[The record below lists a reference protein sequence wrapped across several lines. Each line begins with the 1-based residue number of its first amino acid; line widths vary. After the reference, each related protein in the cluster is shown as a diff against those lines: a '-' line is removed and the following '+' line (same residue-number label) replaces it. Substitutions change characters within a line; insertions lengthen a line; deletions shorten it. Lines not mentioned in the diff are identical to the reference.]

1 MNIPCD
7 GYILMIETSQRNGS
21 VALGT
26 FDGQLK
32 DEELFGPGLVH
43 GKELLPRID
52 TIVSRNQAKSQLA
65 VIAVSVGPGSFTGIR
80 IGVSAA
86 KALAW
91 SLKLPLLG
99 ISSLDVMAAN
109 IEQDGEWGVL
119 LDARSGDLDL
129 AMFEVNDKKALR
141 LDQDQAI
148 HKDDFYSRVDPETGF
163 IGSGSR
169 AADFPAGLKTGPEEW
184 DIPRA
189 GRGLELANSLV
200 RQIAEGHPAP
210 AGWDQ
215 PHLLNPRYLRV
226 SRAEEVRRRRIEGE
240 EQA

>member
-1 MNIPCD
+1 MNIPSD

-26 FDGQLK
+26 YDGKLQ
-32 DEELFGPGLVH
+32 DEELFSPGLVH

-52 TIVSRNQAKSQLA
+52 TLVTRNHAKSQLA
-65 VIAVSVGPGSFTGIR
+65 VVAVSSGPGSFTGIR

-86 KALAW
+86 KAIAW
-91 SLKLPLLG
+91 SLKIPVLG
-99 ISSLDVMAAN
+99 ISSLDVIAAN
-109 IEQDGEWGVL
+109 IEEDGKWGVL
-119 LDARSGDLDL
+119 LDAGSGDLDL
-129 AMFEVNDKKALR
+129 ALFEVSGHKTSR
-141 LDQDQAI
+141 LDQDRAI
-148 HKDDFYSRVDPETGF
+148 DKEELASFVEPGIGF

-169 AADFPAGLKTGPEEW
+169 RTDFPAGLKTGPLEW
-184 DIPRA
+184 DTPRA
-189 GRGLELANSLV
+189 SRGLEIANFQV
-200 RQIAEGHPAP
+200 RQIVEGSPAP
-210 AGWDQ
+210 PGWEQ